1 MRADSQG
8 RMDFLSES
16 FMRFRLIYYIEM
28 AIYERCLQGYNQ
40 CMRQRRRYHSN
51 AQDLKKNHCRMSNY
65 ILQEHCPI
73 DPDSIYLILCIFILP
88 DIKHTYSTN
97 NIITKYIHVYDF
109 KVIPPSNHC
118 TGKRR
123 RGHCCSLSR
132 M

>member
-40 CMRQRRRYHSN
+40 SMRQGRRYLSN
-51 AQDLKKNHCRMSNY
+51 AQDLKKITVACLITYCKNIVQSTQ
-65 ILQEHCPI
+65 IAF
-73 DPDSIYLILCIFILP
+73 IYKLCIFILP

-97 NIITKYIHVYDF
+97 NIITKYIYDF

-123 RGHCCSLSR
+123 QGHCCSLSR